1 MKINEE
7 LNLKK
12 QNLAKLN
19 QELDSL
25 FTKSAI
31 RILKIKGFTYTIS
44 VAGGALLLFAL
55 NDIEIFSNAL
65 INGMYA
71 LTIVGIPLLAFGS
84 PFKNKKILEENKV
97 RIAEIVD
104 VYEPEL
110 KKEITS
116 LQESLSLK
124 KEDGTDVPK
133 IKRDNISYG
142 NTDTL
147 ENNMVSRSLNEQET
161 ILKLT
166 RNRVERNNN

>member
-65 INGMYA
+65 INGMYV

-124 KEDGTDVPK
+124 KENGTDVPK

-142 NTDTL
+142 NPDTL
-147 ENNMVSRSLNEQET
+147 ENNMASGSLKEQGPT
-161 ILKLT
+161 LKLT
-166 RNRVERNNN
+166 RTINKDSKN

>member
-12 QNLAKLN
+12 QNLVKLN

-104 VYEPEL
+104 VDEPEL

-124 KEDGTDVPK
+124 KENGTDVPK

-147 ENNMVSRSLNEQET
+147 ENNMASRSLNEQET

>member
-12 QNLAKLN
+12 QNLVKLN

-124 KEDGTDVPK
+124 KENGTDVPK

-147 ENNMVSRSLNEQET
+147 ENNMASGSLKEQET

>member
-65 INGMYA
+65 INAMYA

-124 KEDGTDVPK
+124 KENGTDVIK
-133 IKRDNISYG
+133 IKGDNISYG

-147 ENNMVSRSLNEQET
+147 ENNMASRSLKEQGP

-166 RNRVERNNN
+166 RTINEDSKN

>member
-44 VAGGALLLFAL
+44 VAGGVLLLFAL

-124 KEDGTDVPK
+124 KENGTDVTK

-142 NTDTL
+142 NTDAL
-147 ENNMVSRSLNEQET
+147 ENNIASRSLKEQGP

-166 RNRVERNNN
+166 RTINKDSKN

>member
-19 QELDSL
+19 QELDNL

-124 KEDGTDVPK
+124 KENGTNVPK

-147 ENNMVSRSLNEQET
+147 ENNMASGSLKEQGPT
-161 ILKLT
+161 LKLT
-166 RNRVERNNN
+166 RTINEDSKN

>member
-19 QELDSL
+19 QELDNL

-124 KEDGTDVPK
+124 KENGIDVPK

-147 ENNMVSRSLNEQET
+147 ENNMASGSLKEQGPT
-161 ILKLT
+161 LKLT
-166 RNRVERNNN
+166 RTINEDSKN

>member
-1 MKINEE
+1 MKISEE

-44 VAGGALLLFAL
+44 VAEGALLLFAL

-65 INGMYA
+65 INAMYA

-84 PFKNKKILEENKV
+84 LFKNKKILEENKV

-124 KEDGTDVPK
+124 KEICTDVPK

-147 ENNMVSRSLNEQET
+147 ENNMASRSLKEQET

-166 RNRVERNNN
+166 RTINKDSKN

>member
-1 MKINEE
+1 MKISEE

-65 INGMYA
+65 INGMYV

-124 KEDGTDVPK
+124 KEICTDVPK
-133 IKRDNISYG
+133 IKMDNISYG

-147 ENNMVSRSLNEQET
+147 ENNMASRSLNEQGPT
-161 ILKLT
+161 LKLT
-166 RNRVERNNN
+166 RTINEDCKN